1 MQIILNYLLYV
12 NTQHFPLGDLLM
24 INIYNGKIV
33 TENEVLTGK
42 MLVIDGSKILEI
54 TSENNLHN
62 FRNCTRINADGA
74 YIMPGLIDIHS
85 DVIETSIVPR
95 KGLIFDYTLAL
106 TELDKQLMNQGIT
119 TMYHSVSIANSTIC
133 NRNRTL
139 SVPQMLEIGN
149 VIHNTAGLLIN
160 HCFHARLELNTPEAV
175 ETLIDM
181 MESGKVHELSLMDH
195 TPGQGQY
202 SDINMFKKEI
212 QKQYGSISYEKQQEI
227 ITSCQS
233 KKKLSN
239 NTISKLV
246 QLACTK
252 NIPIAYHDVENEAQL
267 KWMKNNKISIC
278 EFPLNLS
285 IAKKAIELGMYCIV
299 GAPNIIKE
307 KSHNNNL
314 SAIKAIQSDAANI
327 VCSDYYSC
335 GLLYSLFQL
344 AFKHG
349 IPLPKAVSL
358 ATLNPAK
365 ALNISEYRG
374 SISAG
379 KYADIIIVKCNQ
391 NHMPILQQVLVGG
404 RIVSVLGYTY

>member
-1 MQIILNYLLYV
+1 MII
-12 NTQHFPLGDLLM
+12 
-24 INIYNGKIV
+24 IRNGKIV
-33 TENEVLTGK
+33 TNNKILDKK
-42 MLVIDGSKILEI
+42 MLIIEGDKIEGIIEEDMLPDYTDCTIIDAEGS
-54 TSENNLHN
+54 
-62 FRNCTRINADGA
+62 

-95 KGLIFDYTLAL
+95 KGLVFDYILAL

-149 VIHNTAGLLIN
+149 VINNTPGLLIN
-160 HCFHARLELNTPEAV
+160 HRFHARLELNTPEAV
-175 ETLIDM
+175 DILIEM
-181 MESGKVHELSLMDH
+181 MENGKVHELSLMDH

-202 SDINMFKKEI
+202 SDMDMFRKEI
-212 QKQYGSISYEKQQEI
+212 QKQYGNISYEKQEEI
-227 ITSCQS
+227 IIACQE
-233 KKKLSN
+233 KNKLSDN
-239 NTISKLV
+239 MIEKLV
-246 QLACTK
+246 NTANKK
-252 NIPIAYHDVENEAQL
+252 NISIAYHDVENEDQL

-278 EFPLNLS
+278 EFPLNLN
-285 IAKKAIELGMYCIV
+285 IAKKAIKQGMYCIV

-314 SAIKAIQSDAANI
+314 SAIQAIQSNGANI

-335 GLLYSLFQL
+335 GLLHALFQL

-349 IPLPKAVSL
+349 IPLPEAISL

-365 ALNISEYRG
+365 ALNIANCRG
-374 SISAG
+374 SISPG
-379 KYADIIIVKCNQ
+379 KFADIIIVKY
-391 NHMPILQQVLVGG
+391 NHNCMPILRYVLVEG
-404 RIVSVLGYTY
+404 RIVSVLGYIN

>member
-1 MQIILNYLLYV
+1 MII
-12 NTQHFPLGDLLM
+12 
-24 INIYNGKIV
+24 IRNGKIV
-33 TENEVLTGK
+33 TNDRILNK
-42 MLVIDGSKILEI
+42 KILIIKDNRIAGIVEEDAL
-54 TSENNLHN
+54 SDY
-62 FRNCTRINADGA
+62 RGCTIIDADDG

-95 KGLIFDYTLAL
+95 KGLIFDYSLAL

-149 VIHNTAGLLIN
+149 VIYNTPNLLIN
-160 HCFHARLELNTPEAV
+160 HRFHARLELNTPEAV
-175 ETLIDM
+175 DILIKM
-181 MESGKVHELSLMDH
+181 MQDGKVHELSLMDH

-202 SDINMFKKEI
+202 SDMDMFRKEI
-212 QKQYGSISYEKQQEI
+212 QKQYGNISFEKQEEI
-227 ITSCQS
+227 ISACQ
-233 KKKLSN
+233 KKDKLTN
-239 NTISKLV
+239 NMIQKLV
-246 QLACTK
+246 NTASER
-252 NIPIAYHDVENEAQL
+252 NISIAYHDVESDQQL
-267 KWMKNNKISIC
+267 IWMKNNKISIC

-285 IAKKAIELGMYCIV
+285 IAKKAIEQGMYCIV

-314 SAIKAIQSDAANI
+314 SAIKAIRSKAANI

-335 GLLYSLFQL
+335 GLLYALFQL

-349 IPLPKAVSL
+349 ISLPEAISL

-365 ALNISEYRG
+365 ALNISECRG
-374 SISAG
+374 SISPG
-379 KYADIIIVKCNQ
+379 KFADIIIVKYDHSCNL
-391 NHMPILQQVLVGG
+391 PILRYVLVEG
-404 RIVSVLGYTY
+404 RIVSVLGYTN